1 MEKEDDQEDDTEDD
15 TSEEENHLEENE
27 ILAEM
32 AQRRATDGKNKYIFT
47 SVESL
52 FKSESDKNK
61 FDLARKLKRRV
72 FLENL
77 FCPYHKVSKLMTIN
91 LMKTLRHHIPL
102 ERKSKKL

>member
-47 SVESL
+47 L
-52 FKSESDKNK
+52 FTT
-61 FDLARKLKRRV
+61 
-72 FLENL
+72 
-77 FCPYHKVSKLMTIN
+77 KVV
-91 LMKTLRHHIPL
+91 
-102 ERKSKKL
+102 